1 MGGQVWNVIHNIR
14 LQDGLQAA
22 MPKVLADNNLAK
34 EYWKNVETFVLLSME
49 GTSMSYHIDLW

>member
-1 MGGQVWNVIHNIR
+1 MNVIHNIR

-34 EYWKNVETFVLLSME
+34 EYWKNVETCVLLSME